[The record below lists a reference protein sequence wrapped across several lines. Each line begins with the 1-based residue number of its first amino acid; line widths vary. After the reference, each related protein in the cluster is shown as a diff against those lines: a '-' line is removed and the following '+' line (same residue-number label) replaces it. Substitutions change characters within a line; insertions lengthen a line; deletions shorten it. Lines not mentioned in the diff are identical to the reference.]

1 MSGNEKLLQEIA
13 RLGVI
18 FQQHDDDERLQKVE
32 YFAKK
37 VMDEEYTIG
46 FAGHFSAGKSSM
58 INALTGEDL
67 LPSSPIPTSANI
79 VKVKKAETDVALI
92 YSTEGTVLK
101 YEGQKFADAIKAFS
115 KDGNAV
121 ALVEIGHTASSLPPG
136 ITVMDTP
143 GVDSTDDAHR
153 LSTESALHLA
163 DLVFYTMDYNHV
175 QSELNFRFTKELM
188 RYNENVYLI
197 INQIDKHRDSE
208 LSFDAFKE
216 SVEHSFALWGVHPKG
231 IFFTSLKEKDHP
243 HNDFQSVK
251 SIVDES
257 IHDWELQFE
266 KNALQTLQKLQD
278 EHEQFLQEEI
288 AERKSTFADVVQD
301 DEWNQLQILVD
312 QLESLQQKQSLLSG
326 DEFARAFELE
336 RNKLLDNAAITPFET
351 RELLKAYLES
361 RSPRFKVGFLF
372 GAKKT
377 EEERQKRKEALA
389 HNIQQLVHAHIEV
402 HVKAL
407 MKKTLKTAGVLTD
420 ERSLTIDAIDMTFP
434 FQQIEEEFKAVDVIT
449 GETVLNYADRLKT
462 VIHLFFKKSTDE
474 WKHEMT
480 SIAQQVGNEEEEKLE
495 QQIYVLSHKVQAIQQ
510 VHHLLHQL
518 SETKEW
524 LNHLPT
530 TIQQQVQILMNRWHQ
545 PVHYETMVFN
555 EEEEATVTALAAT
568 ESTVQVDHPTQHNDE
583 QAAIQKAQHVAQMVA
598 PVAGFSETVD
608 YLQHKA
614 NRLAGQEFTVALFG
628 AFSAGKSS
636 FSNAL
641 LGEKVLPVS
650 PNPTTAAINRIRPVQ
665 PTKEHDTADV
675 HLKSV
680 ERLTEDVARSFE
692 ALGFSIQHL
701 EQAIEKGNEVLA
713 SPLEDE
719 GLHVHKSF
727 IAAFLKGYPHYEA
740 VLGTVLHVGR
750 AEFVK
755 FVAEE
760 ERSCFVEAIDF
771 YFDCELTQKGITL
784 VDTPGADS
792 INARHTDVAFEYI
805 RNADAILFV
814 TYYNHAFARADRE
827 FLIQL
832 GRVKDAFELDKMFFI
847 VNAID
852 LAQNAEEAAAVKAFV
867 TQELQTFGVRN
878 PRVHGVSSLQA
889 LEAKLQS
896 QTTPEMALFEQEF
909 HHFLESDLKGI
920 AIHVLQEET
929 EKTIQRLA
937 ELIART
943 ESNLLRK
950 DVRLKELDRL
960 EGEIRQQ
967 YAHSFAHV
975 LKKATDNEVSELV
988 YYILQRVFLR
998 YHDFFKEAYNPAT
1011 FAHLP
1016 AEKALAK
1023 ALQEA
1028 VDMMA
1033 FDITQELKVTNLRV
1047 LQFMKKLLHERQ
1059 RIEAQQLLQQDAALQ
1074 PSPYE
1079 PQDASFLTFV
1089 SPFPDAGR
1097 YRSVNRLFKNAKAFF
1112 EKGERDR
1119 LKEQLEQLLKEDT
1132 SHYLSQQKDEL
1143 SRWADQWIQSEAEGL
1158 RQHLLKESMNRIAAE
1173 RTVLQVPDQLE
1184 KWRMIYEQIEQE
1196 VLVK

>member
-13 RLGVI
+13 RLGAI
-18 FQQHDDDERLQKVE
+18 FQQHGDDERMQKVE

-37 VMDEEYTIG
+37 IIDEEYTIG

-58 INALTGEDL
+58 INALTGDDL

-79 VKVKKAETDVALI
+79 VKVKKAKHDVALI
-92 YSTEGTVLK
+92 YSTDGTILK

-121 ALVEIGHTASSLPPG
+121 ALVEIGHTESTLPEG

-208 LSFDAFKE
+208 LSFEDFKQ
-216 SVEHSFALWGVHPKG
+216 SVENSFALWGVYPKG

-243 HNDFQSVK
+243 HNDFHKVK
-251 SIVDES
+251 SIVDAS
-257 IHDWELQFE
+257 IDDWQLQFE
-266 KNALQTLQKLQD
+266 KNAFQTLKKLQD
-278 EHEQFLQEEI
+278 EHEQFLREEI
-288 AERKSTFADVVQD
+288 ESRQSSFAEIVEE
-301 DEWNQLQILVD
+301 DEWNEVKPL
-312 QLESLQQKQSLLSG
+312 LERLEMLQQKQSLLSG

-336 RNKLLDNAAITPFET
+336 RNQLLDNAAITPFET
-351 RELLKAYLES
+351 RELLKDYLES
-361 RSPRFKVGFLF
+361 LSPRFKVGFLF

-377 EEERQKRKEALA
+377 EEERQKRRDALA
-389 HNIQQLVHAHIEV
+389 RNIEQLVHAHIEV
-402 HVKAL
+402 HLKAL
-407 MKKTLKTAGVLTD
+407 MKKSLKTTGILTD
-420 ERSLTIDAIDMTFP
+420 DHSLSIDAIEMTMP
-434 FQQIEEEFKAVDVIT
+434 FQLFEEEFKAVDVIT
-449 GETVLNYADRLKT
+449 GNTVLNYADRLKT
-462 VIHLFFKKSTDE
+462 IIHLFFKRATDD
-474 WKHEMT
+474 WKHEMN
-480 SIAQQVGNEEEEKLE
+480 SIVQQTGSEEKVMLDE
-495 QQIYVLSHKVQAIQQ
+495 QIEKLSNKVQAIQQ
-510 VHHLLHQL
+510 V
-518 SETKEW
+518 
-524 LNHLPT
+524 NHLVEQINEVTQWQKNAPAK
-530 TIQQQVQILMNRWHQ
+530 VQKQAQLLISRWHQ
-545 PVHYETMVFN
+545 PVQYETIVFD
-555 EEEEATVTALAAT
+555 EDGEATIT
-568 ESTVQVDHPTQHNDE
+568 EKQEFENAVHVEMNTKQYDE
-583 QAAIQKAQHVAQMVA
+583 RAAIEKARHVAQEIQLVS
-598 PVAGFSETVD
+598 GFEETVE
-608 YLQHKA
+608 YLRHKA
-614 NRLAGQEFTVALFG
+614 NRLEGQQFTVALFG

-665 PTKEHDTADV
+665 PTKQHDTADV
-675 HLKSV
+675 HLKTV

-692 ALGFSIQHL
+692 ALGFPIHNL
-701 EQAIEKGNEVLA
+701 ETAVEKGNEVLA
-713 SPLEDE
+713 TPLEDE

-727 IAAFLKGYPHYEA
+727 IAAFLKGYPTYQAELGN
-740 VLGTVLHVGR
+740 VLTVGR
-750 AEFVK
+750 EEFVK

-760 ERSCFVEAIDF
+760 ERSCFVDAIDF

-852 LAQNAEEAAAVKAFV
+852 LAANDEEADAVKAFV

-889 LEAKLQS
+889 LEAKLMQ
-896 QTTPEMALFEQEF
+896 QATPEMAQFEKEF

-920 AIHVLQEET
+920 AIQALQEET
-929 EKTIQRLA
+929 DKTIHRLA
-937 ELIART
+937 DLIERT
-943 ESNLLRK
+943 EANLLRK
-950 DVRLKELDRL
+950 DVRLIELDRL
-960 EGEIRQQ
+960 EEEIRQH
-967 YAHSFAHV
+967 YANSFAHV
-975 LKKATDNEVSELV
+975 LTKVTHNEVSELV
-988 YYILQRVFLR
+988 YYLLQRVFLR

-1011 FAHLP
+1011 FAHFSV
-1016 AEKALAK
+1016 EKALEK
-1023 ALQEA
+1023 ALHEA
-1028 VDMMA
+1028 VDMMG

-1047 LQFMKKLLHERQ
+1047 LQFMKKLVVERQ
-1059 RIEAQQLLQQDAALQ
+1059 RTEIEQLIQKDSALQ
-1074 PSPYE
+1074 PTPYE
-1079 PQDASFLTFV
+1079 PQETEFLTFA
-1089 SPFPDAGR
+1089 SPFPEPNR

-1119 LKEQLEQLLKEDT
+1119 LKEQLEQLLKEDA
-1132 SHYLSQQKDEL
+1132 SRYLEEQKEQLSQ
-1143 SRWADQWIQSEAEGL
+1143 WANEWIQMEAEGL
-1158 RQHLLKESMNRIAAE
+1158 RQHLLKECMNRIEAE
-1173 RTVLQVPDQLE
+1173 RLVLQVPDQLE
-1184 KWRMIYEQIEQE
+1184 EWRAIYEKIEE
-1196 VLVK
+1196 GVLV